1 MKSFITQEVC
11 NVISTG
17 RRVIMDRI
25 TTDLLENGLIMKG
38 QVDRLSAKGIHE
50 SLILRDI
57 TLSGF
62 MTMNRL
68 VRFIVQQVRDGL
80 YNLSIIDNYDY
91 ISEKTVLEELALEL
105 HLLSVDLDSLD
116 MDYYLTERMPL
127 AQLKKHNFIPIS
139 QDDMSVTVA
148 FHDPLDIL
156 AQEAA
161 QRLFPRKIVK
171 IALAPKKQIAAYL
184 YKIELKDSVKGLVK
198 KVKEELNS
206 ISSLEDQQQASS
218 ILLLIDVILKTCI
231 NGRASDIHIEPTEK
245 NCVVRGRVDGKLSEM
260 FIFEKSIYPP
270 LSSRLKLLAN
280 LDIAE
285 KRKPQ
290 DGRFSTTVAS
300 LEYDFRI
307 STLPILYGESIVM
320 RVLDKQKALVKLE
333 DAGMDT
339 ASYNKL
345 LKGLSSPFGII
356 LVTGPTGS
364 GKTTTLYGALNELR
378 NVEDK
383 VITVEDPVEY
393 RMNLIQQ
400 VQINPKVGLG
410 FAESLRSILRQDPDK
425 IMIGEI
431 RDKETL
437 EIAIKAA
444 LTGHMVI
451 STLHTNDSISSIP
464 RMVDMGI
471 QHYLIS
477 GALVAIQAQRLVRK
491 ICTHCKAEES
501 LPSSV
506 LADLKDVIPKN
517 AKFYKGKG
525 CRECGDSGYMGR
537 EMICEVL
544 NISDDL
550 SSLIAKGSSK
560 EVLLEQAK
568 KEGFVDLYHN
578 GIQKALDGVTTIE
591 EILKVTKG

>member
-1 MKSFITQEVC
+1 
-11 NVISTG
+11 
-17 RRVIMDRI
+17 MDRI
-25 TTDLLENGLIMKG
+25 TTDLLASGYIMKS
-38 QVDRLSAKGIHE
+38 QVDRLSAKGIHDY
-50 SLILRDI
+50 LILRDI

-62 MTMNRL
+62 MTMDRL
-68 VRFIVQQVRDGL
+68 VRFIVQQVRDGV
-80 YNLSIIDNYDY
+80 YNLDIIDNYDY
-91 ISEKTVLEELALEL
+91 ISEKIVLEKLASELD
-105 HLLSVDLDSLD
+105 LLFLDLDAID
-116 MDYYLTERMPL
+116 MDYTLTERVPL
-127 AQLKKHNFIPIS
+127 AQIKKHNIIPIY

-148 FHDPLDIL
+148 FDDPLNID
-156 AQEAA
+156 AQEAT
-161 QRLFPRKIVK
+161 QRLFPRKILK
-171 IALAPKKQIAAYL
+171 IALATKKQISAYL
-184 YKIELKDSVKGLVK
+184 YKIELKGSVKGLVK
-198 KVKEELNS
+198 KIKDELNS
-206 ISSLEDQQQASS
+206 ITSLEEQQEASS

-231 NGRASDIHIEPTEK
+231 QGRASDIHIEPTEK

-260 FIFEKSIYPP
+260 FIFEKDIYPP

-290 DGRFSTTVAS
+290 DGRFSTVVGKS
-300 LEYDFRI
+300 EYDFRI

-320 RVLDKQKALVKLE
+320 RVLDKEKALVRLE
-333 DAGMDT
+333 DAGMDSL
-339 ASYNKL
+339 SYQKL
-345 LKGLSSPFGII
+345 LKGLQAPYGII

-378 NVEDK
+378 NIEDK

-400 VQINPKVGLG
+400 VQVNAKVGLS
-410 FAESLRSILRQDPDK
+410 FADALRSILRQDPDK

-431 RDKETL
+431 RDQETL

-451 STLHTNDSISSIP
+451 STLHTNDSISAIP

-491 ICTHCKAEES
+491 ICKHCKIEEIV
-501 LPSSV
+501 PSSV
-506 LADLKDVIPKN
+506 LAELKDFVPSG
-517 AKFYKGKG
+517 AKFYKGRG
-525 CRECGDSGYMGR
+525 CKECGDTGYMGR

-544 NISDDL
+544 NISEEL

-560 EVLLEQAK
+560 ELMLEQAQK
-568 KEGFVDLYHN
+568 DGFIGLYEN
-578 GIQKALDGVTTIE
+578 GIQKALDGITSIE
-591 EILKVTKG
+591 EILKVAKG